1 MSKKKILIISDQF
14 FPSIGSAA
22 NLMTDLSEYLIKKN
36 FEVFVLTSHSDRK
49 PPDSKRILDKNVIT
63 KRIYIPFQ
71 KSSAYLLRGF
81 FINCSYNLFFLGNFL
96 FQKIRLCF
104 YLFSSSIVRF
114 NWGFTKVFF

>member
-1 MSKKKILIISDQF
+1 
-14 FPSIGSAA
+14 
-22 NLMTDLSEYLIKKN
+22 MTDLSEYLIKKN

-81 FINCSYNLFFLGNFL
+81 FH
-96 FQKIRLCF
+96 
-104 YLFSSSIVRF
+104 
-114 NWGFTKVFF
+114 